1 MPPLFDI
8 LKGMRNK
15 KELRNQFLR
24 NTTHDWGYSEKLRAL
39 VGNFTWGKLTII
51 QAAMVELAMREL
63 AGDERAGRAL
73 AVLKEV
79 EA

>member
-1 MPPLFDI
+1 
-8 LKGMRNK
+8 MRNK
-15 KELRNQFLR
+15 KQLREQFLR
-24 NTTHDWGYSEKLRAL
+24 NSVHDWGYSDKLRAL

-63 AGDERAGRAL
+63 AGDEQAGL
-73 AVLKEV
+73 AVDVLKEV